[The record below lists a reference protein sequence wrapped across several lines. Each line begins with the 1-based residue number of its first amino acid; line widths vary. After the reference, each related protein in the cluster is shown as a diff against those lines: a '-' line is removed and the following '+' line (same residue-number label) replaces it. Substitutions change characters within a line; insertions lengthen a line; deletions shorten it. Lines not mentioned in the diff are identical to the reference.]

1 MTNPTWTPATD
12 SASLLRARASEGDF
26 GPQRVYFYDVDTR
39 EELIAHPLNGMYWT
53 GTGAMVAHEGA
64 YVEATTG
71 RLSCTAYLDGTAR
84 RVAVTAASFPGRC
97 VAAKIWYASRD
108 VSDWR
113 LLAEGDGSRVTGQVP
128 RFDGRAFAAMMRR
141 GEVK

>member
-1 MTNPTWTPATD
+1 MTNPTWTSATD
-12 SASLLRARASEGDF
+12 SASLPRARASEGDF
-26 GPQRVYFYDVDTR
+26 GPQRIYFYDVDTR
-39 EELIAHPLNGMYWT
+39 EELTAHPLNGMYWT

-71 RLSCTAYLDGTAR
+71 RVSGTAYLDGTAR
-84 RVAVTAASFPGRC
+84 RVAVTAASFPGRR
-97 VAAKIWYASRD
+97 VAAKVWYAPEAT
-108 VSDWR
+108 DWR
-113 LLAEGDGSRVTGQVP
+113 LLAEGDGSPVVGKMP